1 MSEVSELF
9 DRCVAMHKSGEY
21 AVAAQGYAA
30 ILQADPTHSD
40 AWHLSGLLA
49 HQCGRSTDAI
59 SHIDRAIEL
68 NPTNAEYYSNLA
80 AIQMA
85 IGRWEPALAAADQAL
100 AISEAI
106 GAAWFQKGRALA
118 KLGQANAAI
127 AALQSARIGGFEPA
141 LVQRE
146 TGTVLE
152 AIGDTAGCIAAFEE
166 SLQINPHQPA
176 VWLSLS
182 RMVTTSQ
189 YQFSEVQLGQM
200 RSLVEQT
207 ESPKERARI
216 AFALAAHF
224 DRTGEYSAAFENW
237 TAGNDDSRHI
247 RDVQATNYAPAER
260 TQRVNDLIAVFTRPY
275 LQSLQ
280 PASESQQPIVVVGMP
295 RSGTSLV
302 EQILSSHPDVAAG
315 GELPF
320 WTVAF
325 QQQFGAPGT
334 RSKLA
339 AIPTEWRITTA
350 DRYREILSGI
360 SPQSR
365 HVVDKLPGNYLNL
378 GLIASAFPNATIIH
392 CCRDPRDTCLSCFGQ
407 LFDDAQLQASTSHL
421 PWLAQQYVDYSRL
434 MQHWHHVMPG
444 RIVDVFYEDLVA
456 DPEVQVR
463 RLLQNCQLPWSAD
476 CLNFHHNRGTVQT
489 ASVVQ
494 VRQPL
499 YTSSRGRWMRYETE
513 LQPLSDLLSACI
525 ANYSSRDAGSQ
536 DEH

>member
-1 MSEVSELF
+1 MSEISELF
-9 DRCVAMHKSGEY
+9 DRCVAMHRSGEH

-30 ILQADPTHSD
+30 ILRADPAHSD

-59 SHIDRAIEL
+59 SHIHRAIEL
-68 NPTNAEYYSNLA
+68 NPGNAEYYSNLA
-80 AIQMA
+80 AIQLVR
-85 IGRWEPALAAADQAL
+85 GQWESALAAAEKAIMISA
-100 AISEAI
+100 AIS
-106 GAAWFQKGRALA
+106 AAWFQKGRALA
-118 KLGQANAAI
+118 KLEQSNAAI
-127 AALQSARIGGFEPA
+127 AALQSARIRGFDPA
-141 LVQRE
+141 LVLRE

-152 AIGDTAGCIAAFEE
+152 AIGNSVECVAAFEE
-166 SLQINPHQPA
+166 SLQINPHQPS

-207 ESPKERARI
+207 QSPKDRARI

-224 DRTGEYSAAFENW
+224 DHIGEYAAAFEYW
-237 TAGNDDSRHI
+237 TTGNDDSRHI
-247 RDVQATNYAPAER
+247 PGVHASNYDPAER
-260 TQRVNDLIAVFTRPY
+260 TQRVNDLIAVFTRSF
-275 LQSLQ
+275 LRSLQ
-280 PASESQQPIVVVGMP
+280 PVSESQQPIVVVGMP

-315 GELPF
+315 GELSY

-325 QQQFGAPGT
+325 EQQFGAPGT

-339 AIPTEWRITTA
+339 AIPTEWRIDTA
-350 DRYREILSGI
+350 DRYSEILSGI
-360 SPQSR
+360 SSQSR
-365 HVVDKLPGNYLNL
+365 HVIDKLPGNYLNL

-392 CCRDPRDTCLSCFGQ
+392 CCRDPRDTCLSCYGQ
-407 LFDDAQLQASTSHL
+407 LFDDAQLQASTSRL
-421 PWLAQQYVDYSRL
+421 SWLAQQYLDYSRL

-444 RIVDVFYEDLVA
+444 RIIDVYYEDLVC
-456 DPEVQVR
+456 DPELQVR
-463 RLLQNCQLPWSAD
+463 RLLKKCRLPWSAD
-476 CLNFHHNRGTVQT
+476 CLNFHQNRGTVQT

-499 YTSSRGRWMRYETE
+499 YTSSRGRWLRYEKE
-513 LQPLSDLLSACI
+513 LQTLSDLLRTCI
-525 ANYSSRDAGSQ
+525 ADYTSRNVCSQ
-536 DEH
+536 DAL